1 MSKNSPTIIFDGERM
16 KYPNTGIYTF
26 GKELVRALHQESQ
39 LRIADFIAYARKKT
53 LDEWGLDIP
62 FKAPFTVI
70 EKHILFN
77 CQQNRI
83 WHTPFQLPRCVPING
98 KLLLTIHDL
107 NFLYEL
113 TPKKQA
119 HQLKKLQKLIDRSYS
134 VVTIS
139 NFVKEDIIKNLHVE
153 TDKISV
159 IYNGC
164 SLYQGNV
171 EAPAVK
177 PEKKFLFSVGTV
189 LPKKNFHVLPCLLVG
204 NDYELIIAGVR
215 SDYENQIIA
224 EAKKYGVEDRL
235 KIVGTIS
242 EAEKHWY
249 YKNCEAFL
257 FPSIAEGFG
266 LPVIEA
272 MYYERPV
279 FLSDH
284 TCLPEIG
291 GKYAFYF
298 NHDFNRELMQKEF
311 AQGMQDFNNNC
322 IYKEG
327 MRNHA
332 LSFSWQ
338 QAAKKYWDIYEQMLN
353 KEA

>member
-1 MSKNSPTIIFDGERM
+1 MSLELRRL
-16 KYPNTGIYTF
+16 
-26 GKELVRALHQESQ
+26 LVRSNVA
-39 LRIADFIAYARKKT
+39 
-53 LDEWGLDIP
+53 
-62 FKAPFTVI
+62 AP
-70 EKHILFN
+70 
-77 CQQNRI
+77 
-83 WHTPFQLPRCVPING
+83 P
-98 KLLLTIHDL
+98 
-107 NFLYEL
+107 
-113 TPKKQA
+113 
-119 HQLKKLQKLIDRSYS
+119 
-134 VVTIS
+134 
-139 NFVKEDIIKNLHVE
+139 
-153 TDKISV
+153 
-159 IYNGC
+159 
-164 SLYQGNV
+164 
-171 EAPAVK
+171 VK
-177 PEKKFLFSVGTV
+177 PEQKCLFSVGTV
-189 LPKKNFHVLPCLLVG
+189 LHKKNFHVLPCLLVG

-272 MYYERPV
+272 MYYQRPV

-284 TCLPEIG
+284 TCLHEIG

-298 NHDFNRELMQKEF
+298 NHAFTLELMQHEF